1 MAPKQN
7 GSKSPTSP
15 DDAAHGKVAL
25 LYQLLETELGGVQVY
40 RTALQCAINPALRTE
55 WTKYLAETERH
66 VVIARELLAKMG
78 LDPDAEIPARL
89 VVRHIGAA
97 LIDAMLEALA
107 AGTPAEAQLTAV
119 ECVVQAETK
128 DHLNWSLLG
137 LLAKKTIGEAGV
149 AMRVAHEAVE
159 PEEDHHLYHTSGWA
173 RELWAESL
181 GLPAVLPPPE
191 ERDDVGSMAQAAE
204 AKETRAQL
212 T

>member
-15 DDAAHGKVAL
+15 DAAAHGKVAL

-107 AGTPAEAQLTAV
+107 AGTPAEAQLTAA